1 MILKFLGFF
10 FSVLIAYSLIKTQ
23 SAFSKKTGILFTV
36 FISKISWFS
45 LMITCYYGFK
55 TFSEFWDE
63 SYDEADD
70 SVRTYEIGKLLQ
82 DINNMSQKE
91 KTTLQTAVNSTVE
104 HNYNW
109 FYSAEFEKL
118 LWNELQGMMAK
129 WI

>member
-55 TFSEFWDE
+55 TFSLTWFALGLLVSIAIVET
-63 SYDEADD
+63 
-70 SVRTYEIGKLLQ
+70 TYRYIRGYLVSKIKDPLKIQRL
-82 DINNMSQKE
+82 
-91 KTTLQTAVNSTVE
+91 KTVFEWLVILIIIKYV
-104 HNYNW
+104 
-109 FYSAEFEKL
+109 FY
-118 LWNELQGMMAK
+118 
-129 WI
+129 